1 MESNLRPASLIQG
14 LNYTDYKHMK
24 QLPIHFF
31 TIVLNGDPFIRYHIE
46 MFRTLQVPW
55 HWHIVEGVAELKH
68 DTGWALENG
77 GKVPSGLHKNGLSVD
92 GTSEYL
98 DRLAAEYPE
107 NVTIYRKA
115 PGQFWDGKREMVNA
129 PLSSIKTEALLIQLD
144 NDELWTKKQIETL
157 HQMFLNNPT
166 KTAALF
172 WCWYFVGPELV
183 ISSRNC
189 YAQNPNYEWQRA
201 WRYTPGS
208 SWVAHEPP
216 ILQNSLGQDL
226 ARLNPFSHFETEKQG
241 LVFQHFSYVTKEQL
255 LFKEQYYGYKDALQK
270 WKTLQ
275 ENNNYPALLR
285 NYFPWVKDSTIVE
298 PVSRF
303 AIEPLAKLTQGTWS
317 FNLPKLQTP
326 GVMPKKA
333 ITAISNPSSAQSK
346 LPKIVIDGVY
356 FAKEHRGI
364 ARVWSTLLEEWGKTP
379 QGERIVLLDRN
390 NTTPKIPGIKTRIIP
405 EYNPSNYLNDKKMIE
420 QICRQENADIFC
432 STYYTTPESTKSILL
447 VHDMIPEVLGWDLS
461 HSDWQ
466 DKKRA
471 IEHASFYFCGSENS
485 RKDLLKIYPQIDPAL
500 TTVIL
505 NGFEQQTF
513 NPASA
518 QDILNFHTKYQID
531 KPYFLMVGPRLDY
544 KNGQLMF
551 DALSKLPAQHGYGV
565 FCTGQDRDVVRYGQA
580 RSGAQIY
587 SHRINNQE
595 LAAAYSGAVALVYP
609 SIYEGFGLPLVE
621 AMACKCPVIAYP
633 NGAALEIA
641 KDAALFASDADS
653 LCEALCEVQKPKTR
667 KSLIEK
673 GIAQANTF
681 SWARSAQK
689 CLVAFKEFHERVNAS
704 SVGESNRINFATQN
718 NPIGISSLF

>member
-1 MESNLRPASLIQG
+1 
-14 LNYTDYKHMK
+14 MK

-46 MFRTLQVPW
+46 MFRTLQIPW

-77 GKVPSGLHKNGLSVD
+77 GKIPSSLHKNGLSID

-98 DRLAAEYPE
+98 DKLAAQYPE
-107 NVTIYRKA
+107 NITIYRK
-115 PGQFWDGKREMVNA
+115 PSGQFWDGKREMVNA

-157 HQMFLNNPT
+157 HKMFLENPS

-172 WCWYFVGPELV
+172 WCWYFVGPELIV
-183 ISSRNC
+183 SSRNC

-216 ILQNSLGQDL
+216 ILQNNRGQDL
-226 ARLNPFSHFETEKQG
+226 ARLNPFNHFETEKQG

-255 LFKEQYYGYKDALQK
+255 LFKEQYYGYKDALKK
-270 WKTLQ
+270 WELLQ
-275 ENNNYPALLR
+275 SNKSYPALLR
-285 NYFPWVKDSTIVE
+285 DYFPWVKDSTIVE
-298 PVSRF
+298 PINRF
-303 AIEPLAKLTQGTWS
+303 SIEPIARLNNGAWN
-317 FNLPKLQTP
+317 FNLPKIQAQTLTTTQHINSLLI
-326 GVMPKKA
+326 K
-333 ITAISNPSSAQSK
+333 SNTTTQ

-390 NTTPKIPGIKTRIIP
+390 NTAPKISGIKTRTIP
-405 EYNPSNYLNDKKMIE
+405 EYVPSNYLNDKRMLE
-420 QICRQENADIFC
+420 QVCREEKADIFC
-432 STYYTTPESTKSILL
+432 STYYTTPETTKSILL
-447 VHDMIPEVLGWDLS
+447 VHDMIPEILGWDLS

-485 RKDLLKIYPQIDPAL
+485 RNDLLKIYPKIDPDL

-505 NGFEQQTF
+505 NGFDQKTF

-518 QDILNFHTKYQID
+518 QDVLNFHNKYQID

-544 KNGQLMF
+544 KNGQLLF
-551 DALSKLPAQHGYGV
+551 DALAKLPAQHGYGV
-565 FCTGQDRDVVRYGQA
+565 FCTGQDGDIVRYGQS
-580 RSGAQIY
+580 RSGAQVY
-587 SHRINNQE
+587 SQRISNQE
-595 LAAAYSGAVALVYP
+595 LAAAYSGAVALVFP

-633 NGAALEIA
+633 NGASLEIA
-641 KDAALFASDADS
+641 KDAALYASNAEQ
-653 LCEALCEVQKPKTR
+653 LCEALCEIQKPRVR
-667 KSLIEK
+667 KAMIEK
-673 GIAQANTF
+673 GVAQANTF
-681 SWARSAQK
+681 SWSRSAQK
-689 CLVAFKEFHERVNAS
+689 CLDTFKKFHAQS
-704 SVGESNRINFATQN
+704 SDTRIVELAGIHLVTKNRGIEISN
-718 NPIGISSLF
+718 LF

>member
-1 MESNLRPASLIQG
+1 
-14 LNYTDYKHMK
+14 MK

-46 MFRTLQVPW
+46 MFRSLNVPW

-68 DTGWALENG
+68 DTGWSLENG
-77 GKVPSGLHKNGLSVD
+77 GKIPSTLHRNGLSID
-92 GTSEYL
+92 GTTEYL
-98 DRLAAEYPE
+98 NQLAAEYPE
-107 NVTIYRKA
+107 NISIYRK
-115 PGQFWDGKREMVNA
+115 PSGQFWEGKREMVNA
-129 PLSSIKTEALLIQLD
+129 PLNSIKTEALLIQLD
-144 NDELWTKKQIETL
+144 NDELWTKQQIETL
-157 HQMFLNNPT
+157 HRMFEENPS
-166 KTAALF
+166 KTAAHF

-183 ISSRNC
+183 VSSRNC

-216 ILQNSLGQDL
+216 ILQNNRGQDI
-226 ARLNPFSHFETEKQG
+226 ARLNPFTHFETEKQG

-255 LFKEQYYGYKDALQK
+255 IFKEQYYGYKNALSK
-270 WKTLQ
+270 WELLQ
-275 ENNNYPALLR
+275 SNRDYPTLLR

-298 PVSRF
+298 PISRF
-303 AIEPLAKLTQGTWS
+303 AIEPLATLINGSWNFK
-317 FNLPKLQTP
+317 LPKNPNHSLNATRQ
-326 GVMPKKA
+326 
-333 ITAISNPSSAQSK
+333 ITQISVTSSVTSQ

-364 ARVWSTLLEEWGKTP
+364 ARVWSTLLEEWAKTP

-390 NTTPKIPGIKTRIIP
+390 NTAPKIPGIRTRVIP
-405 EYNPSNYLNDKKMIE
+405 EYNPANFLNDKKMLE
-420 QICRQENADIFC
+420 QVCREENADIFC
-432 STYYTTPESTKSILL
+432 STYYTTPEQTKSILL

-485 RKDLLKIYPQIDPAL
+485 RKDLLKIYPKIDPKL

-505 NGFEQQTF
+505 NGFDKNTF

-518 QDILNFHTKYQID
+518 KEILNFHSKYQID

-544 KNGQLMF
+544 KNGQLLF
-551 DALSKLPAQHGYGV
+551 DALAKLPAQHGYGV
-565 FCTGQDRDVVRYGQA
+565 FCTGQDRDIVRYGQA

-587 SHRINNQE
+587 SHRISNQE
-595 LAAAYSGAVALVYP
+595 LAAAYSGAVALIFP

-621 AMACKCPVIAYP
+621 AMACRCPVIAYP
-633 NGAALEIA
+633 NGASMEIA
-641 KDAALFASDADS
+641 KDGAIFAADAEQ
-653 LCEALCEVQKPKTR
+653 LCEALCEIQKPKVR
-667 KSLIEK
+667 KALIEK
-673 GIAQANTF
+673 GMAQANTF
-681 SWARSAQK
+681 SWTRSAQK
-689 CLVAFKEFHERVNAS
+689 CLDAFKKFNEKQQAT
-704 SVGESNRINFATQN
+704 RIVE
-718 NPIGISSLF
+718 ISSGIMPFKNKGLEISNLF